1 MICCGQFFFFF
12 FGSKQKTPFCLDRKR
27 LGSHQKARFSEIISC
42 KWVNNNYSNNNA
54 DDDDDDNSNR
64 KQRSSSFSSGVYFTA
79 YK

>member
-1 MICCGQFFFFF
+1 MGSFGFFLV
-12 FGSKQKTPFCLDRKR
+12 KQKTSFWLNRNQ

-54 DDDDDDNSNR
+54 DDDDDDNNNR
-64 KQRSSSFSSGVYFTA
+64 KQRSLSFSSGVHFTA

>member
-1 MICCGQFFFFF
+1 MGSFGFFLV
-12 FGSKQKTPFCLDRKR
+12 KQKTSFWLDRNW

-54 DDDDDDNSNR
+54 DDDDDDNNNR
-64 KQRSSSFSSGVYFTA
+64 KQRSLSFSSDVHFTA